1 MSDGTDIEWTRTYHA
16 DGSFSKGATWNPV
29 RGCDKISPGC
39 KHCYAETFAE
49 RFRGVPGHPY
59 EQGFDLRLAPGALAK
74 PLTWRAPRHI
84 FVNSMSDLFHDDVPN
99 EYIAAVF
106 GVMAACP
113 QHTFQVLTKRAERMR
128 RWFEWIRYR
137 YGNDRMTP
145 AEGCRWE
152 AMQRIEH
159 RRPDGSAL
167 PGPTNALFGYDTR
180 WPLPNVQLGV
190 SIESAPYLHR
200 VDDLLATPAA
210 VRFLSIE
217 PLLGPVSLHPGT
229 LGCIGHLAETF
240 GNPLIHWV
248 IVGGESGPGAREM
261 KPEWVRSLRD
271 QVTDAGAAFFF
282 KQWGGVRKKL
292 AGRLLDGRTWDE
304 YPTAPRHRTRT
315 TEGRDEP

>member
-74 PLTWRAPRHI
+74 PLHWRAPRHI

-128 RWFEWIRYR
+128 DWFRW
-137 YGNDRMTP
+137 
-145 AEGCRWE
+145 A
-152 AMQRIEH
+152 H
-159 RRPDGSAL
+159 RRG
-167 PGPTNALFGYDTR
+167 GQGTALFPDDPLDWRIRQLVHVEARRAGVDLNADER
-180 WPLPNVQLGV
+180 QNHGGPWPLPNVWIGT

-210 VRFLSIE
+210 VRFLSVE
-217 PLLGPVSLHPGT
+217 PLLGPIELHPGT

-261 KPEWVRSLRD
+261 KPEWVRSLRY
-271 QVTDAGAAFFF
+271 QETDAGAAFFF

-304 YPTAPRHRTRT
+304 YPDAATPAPRT
-315 TEGRDEP
+315 TEGRDE